1 MKKLPEIQEQLKK
14 NRLDGWL
21 LYDFQN
27 SNSISKKILGVQ
39 GNLLTRRWFCWIPVS
54 GPPEILCHLIE
65 KQSFTSLGLPLKTFK
80 CWEEM
85 LKQLETIL
93 AQCSIIAME
102 YSPNCAI
109 PYVSRVDGGTLEIL
123 KSLGKTV
130 ISSANLVQF
139 FEARWNAQQ
148 LESHLKA
155 SALLMEILKSTF
167 AQIRNNLRDKMPM
180 TEFSLQQFMMQEFG
194 KKKLTTYS
202 PPILAVNANSGNPHY
217 EPSLENSSTVQAKDI
232 LLIDWWAKMDEPES
246 VYADYTWMGYLGE
259 VIPDSLL
266 NIWNTVKASRNAA
279 LQFIQRNYPSATL
292 QGWQVD
298 DAARSVIKN
307 SGYGDFFIHR
317 TGHNIGEQVHG
328 NGANMDNFETH
339 DQRELIPQTCFS
351 LEPGIYLP
359 EFGVRSEINVYL
371 GTNQVIAT
379 GDPIQVEIERL
390 F

>member
-27 SNSISKKILGVQ
+27 SNSISKKILGLQ

-93 AQCSIIAME
+93 AQSSIIAME

-194 KKKLTTYS
+194 KKKLITYS

-217 EPSLENSSTVQAKDI
+217 EPSLDNSSTVQAKDI

-279 LQFIQRNYPSATL
+279 LQFIQRNYPIATL

-298 DAARSVIKN
+298 DVARSVIKN

-359 EFGVRSEINVYL
+359 EFGVRSEINVYI

-379 GDPIQVEIERL
+379 GDPIQAEIERL